1 MVDEESQFLAKHYY
15 SKVTT
20 GEGDNLLLGYTM
32 IAHKD
37 SGTIVYIGKGD
48 GRIVSVNRNATLDD
62 IKEYINRD
70 NMMTVDTLIV
80 CEISTTIPN
89 HIGLL

>member
-1 MVDEESQFLAKHYY
+1 MNYK
-15 SKVTT
+15 
-20 GEGDNLLLGYTM
+20 
-32 IAHKD
+32 I
-37 SGTIVYIGKGD
+37 I
-48 GRIVSVNRNATLDD
+48 SVNRNATLDD